1 MKNWT
6 IGRLVTL
13 GFAALTLLIAVICG
27 VAYQR
32 ILQVE
37 KTNDEIVEHSL
48 PALAL
53 IGDIEATVK
62 QNYINV
68 LLHLS
73 EKDSAR
79 LKELEKKMEET
90 SGILADLYKKFT
102 ELPLSPEDLALY
114 QTMSNLRE
122 AYVAQHNALLELSRK
137 KTAGTEDLVHQKLHP
152 AFVTYIEALNALG
165 SKNRETTR
173 ASSTKAVTTIQQT
186 QLVLLIGAGA
196 SLLLGSI
203 IGVAIVRR
211 TRNVLGDL
219 STRLSDGSTQLTAAA
234 GEISRSS
241 QSLAQGASQ
250 QAATLEETSAS
261 LEEISGMTRRNA
273 ENAGKAKGL
282 ANQTRQAAEAGAADI
297 QEMTEAMT
305 SIKVASDNISK
316 IIKTIDEIA
325 FQTNIL
331 ALNAAVEAAR
341 AGEAGAGFAVVADEV
356 RSLAQ
361 RSALASR
368 ETAEKIADSIRR
380 SEAGGNISAKITAS
394 LSEIVAK
401 AREVDTI
408 VAEIAQA
415 SSEQNNG
422 ITQVV
427 TAVTQMDKV
436 TQTTAAT
443 AEETASAS
451 QQLNAQAISL
461 DEVVGDLD
469 RLVTGSRVKHAPKPA
484 AEKAPGPSFTF
495 TTTKSEPAHAALP
508 PPPLPAARSNPN
520 SFGEP
525 LSFR

>member
-6 IGRLVTL
+6 IGRFVTL
-13 GFAALTLLIAVICG
+13 GFASLTLLIAAICA

-32 ILQVE
+32 ILEVE
-37 KTNDEIVEHSL
+37 KANDEVVELNL

-62 QNYINV
+62 QDYINV
-68 LLHLS
+68 LLHLR
-73 EKDSAR
+73 EKDPAR
-79 LKELEKKMEET
+79 LAALEKSFEET
-90 SGILADLYKKFT
+90 SIALTDFYKKFSQLT
-102 ELPLSPEDLALY
+102 LSTEDLALFKSVG
-114 QTMSNLRE
+114 QLRSE
-122 AYVAQHNALLELSRK
+122 YTAQHNALLELSRK
-137 KTAGTEDLVHQKLHP
+137 KVAAAEDAVHQKLQP
-152 AFVTYIEALNALG
+152 AFLAYLEGLKALG
-165 SKNRETTR
+165 AKNRETTL
-173 ASSTKAVTTIQQT
+173 ANSSKAVATIQQARWVLLFGAVAT
-186 QLVLLIGAGA
+186 LVLGSMIG
-196 SLLLGSI
+196 I
-203 IGVAIVRR
+203 AIVRR
-211 TRNVLGDL
+211 TRNVLEDL
-219 STRLSDGSTQLTAAA
+219 SSRLSDGSTQLTAAA

-273 ENAGKAKGL
+273 ENATKAKGL
-282 ANQTRQAAEAGAADI
+282 SAQTRLAAEAGAADI
-297 QEMTEAMT
+297 QDMTEAMT

-401 AREVDTI
+401 AREVDVI

-415 SSEQNNG
+415 SSEQNHG

-427 TAVTQMDKV
+427 TAVGQMDRV

-451 QQLNAQAISL
+451 EQLNAQAISL

-469 RLVTGSRVKHAPKPA
+469 RLVTGSRIKQTPKAAPRKEPA
-484 AEKAPGPSFTF
+484 PAFTF
-495 TTTKSEPAHAALP
+495 STTKQTPVQAELP
-508 PPPLPAARSNPN
+508 PPPLPPARSGSPTN
-520 SFGEP
+520 GES